1 MSHAL
6 AAALAL
12 LASAATTPTTGETVV
27 RPGESLA
34 QLAARTLGSEGAGPE
49 LLAFNHLEG
58 TPAVGTKVLLP
69 GPERARAVAAIGSA
83 RSAVVQA
90 PPGSARTEAEA
101 RLAEAESLL
110 SRARYAE
117 AAAQADGAWKLLAE
131 AREERSHFA
140 VAVEPDGRTRVAVHE
155 GVPVRVEAQGR
166 ARAVR
171 AGETLTVIRGE
182 PPGTPLIE
190 SSGNPAAGAGEPPIL
205 LSPEPGLKLALEPAP
220 GGLGPIRFAWKAVPD
235 ATGYVLELAG
245 PKRTQTLRTAQPVV
259 NIPALPAGK
268 YRWTVRAVMGD
279 GSLGPPSTRSVQLV
293 PGRIKLEVKET
304 PWQ

>member
-1 MSHAL
+1 VSHAL

-12 LASAATTPTTGETVV
+12 LASAATTPVSDETVV

-34 QLAARTLGSEGAGPE
+34 QLAARTLGNEGAGPE
-49 LLAFNHLEG
+49 LLAFNHLQG
-58 TPAVGTKVLLP
+58 TPAAGTRVLVP

-90 PPGSARTEAEA
+90 PTGSARAEAEA

-110 SRARYAE
+110 ARARYAE

-140 VAVEPDGRTRVAVHE
+140 VAVEPDGRTRVAVRE

-171 AGETLTVIRGE
+171 AGETLTVIRGD
-182 PPGTPLIE
+182 PPGTPQLE
-190 SSGNPAAGAGEPPIL
+190 SAGSAPSGEPPIL

-220 GGLGPIRFAWKAVPD
+220 GGLGPVRFVWKPVPE

-245 PKRTQTLRTAQPVV
+245 PRSQSVRTAQPVV
-259 NIPALPAGK
+259 TVPGLPAGR
-268 YRWTVRAVMGD
+268 YRWTVRAVQPD
-279 GSLGPPSTRSVQLV
+279 GTLGPSATRAVQLV

>member
-1 MSHAL
+1 VSWGL
-6 AAALAL
+6 PAALAL
-12 LASAATTPTTGETVV
+12 LAWSTAPLAPGPTVV

-49 LLAFNHLEG
+49 LLAFNHLAAAPAAG
-58 TPAVGTKVLLP
+58 TQVQVP

-83 RSAVVQA
+83 RSAIGQA

-110 SRARYAE
+110 ARARYAE

-140 VAVEPDGRTRVAVHE
+140 VAVEPDGRTRVAVRE

-166 ARAVR
+166 TRGVR
-171 AGETLTVIRGE
+171 AGETLTVARGE
-182 PPGTPLIE
+182 APGTPQTE
-190 SSGNPAAGAGEPPIL
+190 TGPAEPPIL
-205 LSPEPGLKLALEPAP
+205 ISPEPGLKLALEPAP
-220 GGLGPIRFAWKAVPD
+220 GGLGPVRFAWKPVSD

-245 PKRTQTLRTAQPVV
+245 PRKQTLRTTQPVLTV
-259 NIPALPAGK
+259 PGLPAGK
-268 YRWTVRAVMGD
+268 YRWTVRAVQGD
-279 GSLGPPSTRSVQLV
+279 GTLGPPATRAVQLV